1 MRTCAW
7 LGAFCISAGWIAAAT
22 PATGEDPAP
31 SLARSSL
38 VADGETQSRGSVF
51 FLRIEAGAGV
61 AAVGSASVFER
72 SELAHATRV
81 EFLAGRSQRVVATSQ
96 ALLVPPGWPASAGTS
111 ARSPHLV
118 YALDARPDG
127 VSLLEPAAGKTP
139 APGTRIR
146 VLGFSGDTA
155 EQEERFGQIVLATP
169 ERFEIELD
177 RPAALRGWAGAPV
190 LLAAEGRL
198 LGTLEPGIP
207 EQGSRFGVS
216 PVSFLVSAL
225 AKPLEHGAGRA
236 FARFT
241 APALPVA
248 PASGKLIQTPQDT
261 RVALEVIR
269 PADASVVPPEACGI
283 FVSGR
288 ARALSGVRRGL
299 DVAIVI
305 DTSLST
311 IEPTGADVNGN
322 GIVGTPQ
329 LGGVSSLFGAAED
342 DPGDSILA
350 AEVAAARGLLWE
362 LDPRNTRVALITF
375 AGELE
380 PVRSRLFFPSSFT
393 PPAVTR
399 EPLTRDFRR
408 IERAL
413 EELLAEKP
421 AGVTHMAAGVDQAS
435 RELLGQPGAR
445 SKPDPGSEKVMFFL
459 TDGQPTLPFGP
470 GKDAENVGAVL
481 EAADRAKVF
490 GIRVHSFAIGP
501 EALAGPVATVEL
513 AARTQGYF
521 IPVREPGDLV
531 DVVEA
536 VHFPDLHDVAVRS
549 LTTGRPAHPFHTGD
563 DGYFSGLVAAEPGA
577 NRIEITARADDGTA
591 VRREIAVKL
600 DPSAP
605 PLAIPAEL
613 ASARNSLLT
622 ECLHEMRDRRRQA
635 EREQAERV
643 RRELIV
649 EIEQEREKARI
660 RAAEQR
666 KELHLEVERE

>member
-1 MRTCAW
+1 MRTCA
-7 LGAFCISAGWIAAAT
+7 LLAVAASWIAAAA
-22 PATGEDPAP
+22 PAAAAEPAP

-38 VADGETQSRGSVF
+38 VAAGKTQSRGIVF

-61 AAVGSASVFER
+61 AAVGSAAVFER
-72 SELAHATRV
+72 SELALATRV
-81 EFLAGRSQRVVATSQ
+81 EFRAGPSQQLVATSQ
-96 ALLVPPGWPASAGTS
+96 ALLAPPGWPASAGAS

-127 VSLLEPAAGKTP
+127 VALLEPAAGETP
-139 APGTRIR
+139 PPGTRVR
-146 VLGFSGDTA
+146 VIGFSDQTA
-155 EQEERFGQIVLATP
+155 KQEERLGRILLVTP

-177 RPAALRGWAGAPV
+177 RPASLRGWAGAPV

-207 EQGSRFGVS
+207 EQAALRLGVS
-216 PVSFLVSAL
+216 PISFLVGELSH
-225 AKPLEHGAGRA
+225 PLEHGAGRRFGR
-236 FARFT
+236 FA
-241 APALPVA
+241 APALPV
-248 PASGKLIQTPQDT
+248 PPSGKLIQASEPQET

-269 PADASVVPPEACGI
+269 PVDASRVPPEACGI

-288 ARALSGVRRGL
+288 ARALSGVRRGF

-322 GIVGTPQ
+322 GIVGSPQ
-329 LGGVSSLFGAAED
+329 LGGASSLFGAEE

-350 AEVAAARGLLWE
+350 AEVAAARGLLSE
-362 LDPRNTRVALITF
+362 LDPRNTRVALVTF

-380 PVRSRLFFPSSFT
+380 PVPYFFPSSAK

-399 EPLTRDFRR
+399 EPLTRKFRR

-413 EELLAEKP
+413 DELLAEKP
-421 AGVTHMAAGVDQAS
+421 AGVTHMAAGVDQAI

-445 SKPDPGSEKVMFFL
+445 SKPDPGSEKVILFL
-459 TDGQPTLPFGP
+459 TDGQPTLPYGP

-481 EAADRAKVF
+481 EAAERARAG

-501 EALAGPVATVEL
+501 EALAGPIATVEL
-513 AARTQGYF
+513 AARTRGYF

-536 VHFPDLHDVAVRS
+536 VHFPDLHDVVVRS
-549 LTTGRPAHPFHTGD
+549 ATTGELAHPFHTD
-563 DGYFSGLVAAEPGA
+563 EDGFFSGLVAAEPGP

-591 VRREIAVKL
+591 IRREIEVKL
-600 DPSAP
+600 DPAAP
-605 PLAIPAEL
+605 PIAVPDEL
-613 ASARNSLLT
+613 AAARNGLLE
-622 ECLHEMRDRRRQA
+622 ECLREMRDQRRQA

-643 RRELIV
+643 RKELTV
-649 EIEQEREKARI
+649 EIEREREQARI

-666 KELHLEVERE
+666 KQLRIEVESP

>member
-1 MRTCAW
+1 VA
-7 LGAFCISAGWIAAAT
+7 SPAAAE
-22 PATGEDPAP
+22 PPAP

-38 VADGETQSRGSVF
+38 VAGGETQSRGSVF
-51 FLRIEAGAGV
+51 FVRIEAGAGV

-72 SELAHATRV
+72 SELARATRV
-81 EFLAGRSQRVVATSQ
+81 EFRVGPSQPVVATSQ
-96 ALLVPPGWPASAGTS
+96 GLLVPPGWPASAGTS

-118 YALDARPDG
+118 YALDARPVG
-127 VSLLEPAAGKTP
+127 VSLLELAAGKTP
-139 APGTRIR
+139 APGTRVR
-146 VLGFSGDTA
+146 VLGFSGETE

-190 LLAAEGRL
+190 LLAGEGRL

-216 PVSFLVSAL
+216 PVSFLMSAL
-225 AKPLEHGAGRA
+225 SQPLEHGAGRP
-236 FARFT
+236 FARFA
-241 APALPVA
+241 APALAVA
-248 PASGKLIQTPQDT
+248 PANGKLIQASEPAET
-261 RVALEVIR
+261 RVALDLIR
-269 PADASVVPPEACGI
+269 PADASSVPPEACGI

-288 ARALSGVRRGL
+288 ARALSGVRRGF

-311 IEPTGADVNGN
+311 IEPTGVDVNGN

-329 LGGVSSLFGAAED
+329 LGGLSSLFGAAED

-362 LDPRNTRVALITF
+362 LDPRNTRVALVTF
-375 AGELE
+375 AGELGII
-380 PVRSRLFFPSSFT
+380 PDRILPSSAT

-399 EPLTRDFRR
+399 EPLTRKFRR

-413 EELLAEKP
+413 EEVLAEKP
-421 AGVTHMAAGVDQAS
+421 AGVTHMAAGVDQAT
-435 RELLGQPGAR
+435 RELLGQTGAR
-445 SKPDPGSEKVMFFL
+445 SKPDPASEKVIFFL
-459 TDGQPTLPFGP
+459 TDGQPTLPYGP

-481 EAADRAKVF
+481 EAAERARVA
-490 GIRVHSFAIGP
+490 GIRVHAFAIGP

-521 IPVREPGDLV
+521 IPVRAPGDLV

-536 VHFPDLHDVAVRS
+536 VHFPDLHGVAVRS

-563 DGYFSGLVAAEPGA
+563 DGTFSGLVAAEPGE

-605 PLAIPAEL
+605 PPAIPDEL
-613 ASARNSLLT
+613 AAARNSLLQQ
-622 ECLHEMRDRRRQA
+622 CLHEMRDQRRQA
-635 EREQAERV
+635 EREHAERV
-643 RRELIV
+643 RKELIV
-649 EIEQEREKARI
+649 EIEREREKARL

-666 KELHLEVERE
+666 KELRIDLETPAP

>member
-1 MRTCAW
+1 VRTCAL
-7 LGAFCISAGWIAAAT
+7 LGAFCISAGGIAAAA
-22 PATGEDPAP
+22 PAAAEDPTP
-31 SLARSSL
+31 SLASSSL

-51 FLRIEAGAGV
+51 FLRIKAGAGV

-72 SELAHATRV
+72 SELAHAKRV
-81 EFLAGRSQRVVATSQ
+81 EFRAGPSRQVVATSQ
-96 ALLVPPGWPASAGTS
+96 ALLVPPGWPASAGAS

-139 APGTRIR
+139 APGMRIR
-146 VLGFSGDTA
+146 VLGLSRGTA
-155 EQEERFGQIVLATP
+155 EQEERFGQIVLARPT
-169 ERFEIELD
+169 RFEIELD
-177 RPAALRGWAGAPV
+177 RPATLRGWAGAPV
-190 LLAAEGRL
+190 LLVAGGRL

-207 EQGSRFGVS
+207 EHGSRFGVT

-225 AKPLEHGAGRA
+225 SKPLEHGAGRP

-248 PASGKLIQTPQDT
+248 PASGKLIETSRET

-269 PADASVVPPEACGI
+269 PANASAVPPEPCGI

-288 ARALSGVRRGL
+288 ARALSGVRRGF

-322 GIVGTPQ
+322 GIIGTPQ

-362 LDPRNTRVALITF
+362 LDPRTTRVALITF
-375 AGELE
+375 AGELGII
-380 PVRSRLFFPSSFT
+380 PDTILPRSAS

-399 EPLTRDFRR
+399 EPLTREFRR

-413 EELLAEKP
+413 DKLLAEKP
-421 AGVTHMAAGVDQAS
+421 AGVTHMAAGVDQATL
-435 RELLGQPGAR
+435 ELLGQAGAR
-445 SKPDPGSEKVMFFL
+445 SKPDPRSEKVMFFL

-481 EAADRAKVF
+481 GAAERARAAGV
-490 GIRVHSFAIGP
+490 RVHSFAIGP

-536 VHFPDLHDVAVRS
+536 VHFPEMHDVVVRS
-549 LTTGRPAHPFHTGD
+549 LTTGRRAHPFHTGD
-563 DGYFSGLVAAEPGA
+563 DGYFSGLIAAESGE

-600 DPSAP
+600 DPSAR

-613 ASARNSLLT
+613 AAARNSLLE
-622 ECLHEMRDRRRQA
+622 ECLHEMRDKRRKV

-643 RRELIV
+643 RQELIV
-649 EIEQEREKARI
+649 EIEREREKARI

-666 KELHLEVERE
+666 KELRIDIESP